1 MRQENPDLLELL
13 VLVDREV
20 SPVFLAKMANLV
32 KMDNPAL
39 LVPLVQQDHE
49 DFLECPVSLV

>member
-1 MRQENPDLLELL
+1 MT
-13 VLVDREV
+13 V
-20 SPVFLAKMANLV
+20 SYIASNLHFRANLV